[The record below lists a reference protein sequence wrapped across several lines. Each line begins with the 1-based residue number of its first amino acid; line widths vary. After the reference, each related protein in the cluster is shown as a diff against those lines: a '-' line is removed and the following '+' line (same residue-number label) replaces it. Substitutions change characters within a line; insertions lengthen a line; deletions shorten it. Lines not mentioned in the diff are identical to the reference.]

1 VQSRETTLRSS
12 DGDLKSG
19 PVLKKALS
27 EKRTIFLLDETGF
40 YLLPAI
46 TRSLA
51 PRGERFQVKVPLT
64 RNHLSVIGGVTPDGK
79 ISAEI
84 HTQALDGWGV
94 IFFLTHLLKHLSDR
108 LLVIWDGSPIHCR
121 SEVVQVFLRQVGS
134 KHIRIEEFPPYAP
147 DLNPAE
153 GLWDQLKY
161 HELAN
166 TPCQDL
172 EALAYELRLALNRV
186 RARLSLVQGFF
197 GQPKLDISEFKKV

>member
-1 VQSRETTLRSS
+1 VPSRGTKLRSS
-12 DGDLKSG
+12 DGDLKDGRAS
-19 PVLKKALS
+19 KKALS

-40 YLLPAI
+40 YLLPAV

-51 PRGERFQVKVPLT
+51 PRGERFQIKVPLT

-79 ISAEI
+79 VSAGI
-84 HTQALDGWGV
+84 HTQALDGRDV
-94 IFFLTHLLKHLSDR
+94 ILFLTHLLKHLSDR

-134 KHIRIEEFPPYAP
+134 KHISIAEFPPYAP
-147 DLNPAE
+147 DLNPAK

-161 HELAN
+161 HELPN
-166 TPCQDL
+166 SPSPDL
-172 EALAYELRLALNRV
+172 EALAYQLRLALNRV
-186 RARLSLVQGFF
+186 RARPSLVQGFF